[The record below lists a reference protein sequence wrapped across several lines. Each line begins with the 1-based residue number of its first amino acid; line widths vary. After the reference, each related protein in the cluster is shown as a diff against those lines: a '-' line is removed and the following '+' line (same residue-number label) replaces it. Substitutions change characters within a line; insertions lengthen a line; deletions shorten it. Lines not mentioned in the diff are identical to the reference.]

1 MTTTEREVATPAS
14 SKPAAKSKSKKT
26 TTSGAPA
33 WVSVLVIVSLF
44 VLWELIVKIG
54 GVQPFILPAPT
65 EIFTEIYDKRE
76 ALLRNAQPT
85 LVATGVGFGVGV
97 LIGVVLA
104 MLIAAI
110 PFLKAII
117 YPVVI
122 ASQTTPKI
130 ALAPLFT
137 LWFGIGLLPK
147 VIIVALLVFFPVFI
161 NTAAGLES
169 VSKARLDLMKSVNA
183 SRWDIYRHI
192 QIPEAIPY
200 FFAGLRLA
208 LTVAFI
214 GVIVGEW
221 IAAGRGLGYLLVLYN
236 STQDTAALFAVIFVF
251 VFLATAAFYLLG
263 WLENR
268 FSWQV
273 RIQRAQRS

>member
-1 MTTTEREVATPAS
+1 M
-14 SKPAAKSKSKKT
+14 
-26 TTSGAPA
+26 

-44 VLWELIVKIG
+44 VLWELV
-54 GVQPFILPAPT
+54 VRVAHVPQFILPAPT
-65 EIFTEIYDKRE
+65 DVFAQVYIKRD
-76 ALLRNAQPT
+76 ALLRNLQPT
-85 LVATGVGFGVGV
+85 LVATGEGFGVGV
-97 LIGVVLA
+97 VVGVGLA
-104 MLIAAI
+104 MLIAGV
-110 PFLKAII
+110 PLLKAVV

-122 ASQTTPKI
+122 ATQTTPKI

-169 VSKARLDLMKSVNA
+169 VSKGRLDLMKSVNA
-183 SRWDIYRHI
+183 SRWAVYRHI
-192 QIPEAIPY
+192 RLPEAVPY
-200 FFAGLRLA
+200 LFAGLRLA

-221 IAAGRGLGYLLVLYN
+221 IASGRGLGYLLVLYN

-251 VFLATAAFYLLG
+251 VFLATVSFYLLG

-268 FSWQV
+268 LSWQV
-273 RIQRAQRS
+273 RIQRSQQS